1 MLLKLAQF
9 ENPKF
14 NHLIPNYC
22 FEMNRNLN
30 LGLKKKNST
39 SLCLMQNL
47 NVSLRTFYLG
57 Y

>member
-14 NHLIPNYC
+14 KHLIPNYC
-22 FEMNRNLN
+22 FEINRNVN
-30 LGLKKKNST
+30 LGFKKKNST